1 MQNSSV
7 PEKSK
12 GILCFAYNTDTTDYV
27 SIAQRT
33 LKLASRT
40 LGLPYTLI
48 TDNPQDY
55 DNQRYDADTDKFV
68 QWRNAGRYRA
78 YDLSPYDETLVIDAD
93 FLIFNKTLVKVFELE
108 FWDWQIMRDATGL
121 TQQYP
126 RDMGK
131 NSLPYVWAT
140 AFAFRKTP
148 KAQAYFQLIQRIQ
161 ENYGY
166 YRALFNIEQ
175 RNFRNDYA
183 FAMADMAMNG
193 YSINGPTTLLGPML
207 HVDNAVTS
215 IVSQGNNFVIRDADR
230 AFVIPRTNMHV
241 ISKAY
246 LQSQQFQEFMDHE
259 SA

>member
-1 MQNSSV
+1 MS
-7 PEKSK
+7 
-12 GILCFAYNTDTTDYV
+12 FAYNTDTTDYV
-27 SIAQRT
+27 SIAERT
-33 LKLASRT
+33 LKLASKT

-48 TDNPQDY
+48 TDSPQDY
-55 DNQRYDADTDKFV
+55 HNQRYDTDTGQFV

-93 FLIFNKTLVKVFELE
+93 FLIFNKTLAQVFEQE

-126 RDMGK
+126 RNMGK

-140 AFAFRKTP
+140 AFAFRKTAR
-148 KAQAYFQLIQRIQ
+148 AQAYFQLIQRIQ

-166 YRALFNIEQ
+166 YRALFNVEQ

-193 YSINGPTTLLGPML
+193 YVPTVQNALPGPML
-207 HVDNAVTS
+207 HVDASVTS
-215 IVSQGNNFVIRDADR
+215 ITTLDSNFVIRDADR
-230 AFVIPRTNMHV
+230 AFVVPRTNMHI

-246 LQSQQFQEFMDHE
+246 LQSEQFRNFIDHE